1 MYKESSMDFYT
12 TLFTQIIEL
21 NIIIVS
27 LLMSIYSFLI
37 VLVIHNFLLLLER
50 VLMQHNNKKNKN
62 KNCASHK
69 PISSTYKQLN
79 LNHVYKHISNNY
91 YLMKLFIQIHTF
103 YTYSFYWL
111 HQL

>member
-1 MYKESSMDFYT
+1 MDFYT

-62 KNCASHK
+62 KNKTVHRTSLYLVLINNW
-69 PISSTYKQLN
+69 IST
-79 LNHVYKHISNNY
+79 
-91 YLMKLFIQIHTF
+91 MFINILATIII
-103 YTYSFYWL
+103 
-111 HQL
+111 

>member
-1 MYKESSMDFYT
+1 MDFYT

-50 VLMQHNNKKNKN
+50 VLMQHNNKKK
-62 KNCASHK
+62 
-69 PISSTYKQLN
+69 I
-79 LNHVYKHISNNY
+79 
-91 YLMKLFIQIHTF
+91 
-103 YTYSFYWL
+103 
-111 HQL
+111 

>member
-1 MYKESSMDFYT
+1 MDFYT

-50 VLMQHNNKKNKN
+50 VLMQHNNKNKNKN
-62 KNCASHK
+62 KTVHRTGLYLVLINK
-69 PISSTYKQLN
+69 WISAMFVNILATT
-79 LNHVYKHISNNY
+79 I
-91 YLMKLFIQIHTF
+91 I
-103 YTYSFYWL
+103 
-111 HQL
+111 

>member
-50 VLMQHNNKKNKN
+50 VLMQHNNKKKN
-62 KNCASHK
+62 FKK
-69 PISSTYKQLN
+69 I
-79 LNHVYKHISNNY
+79 
-91 YLMKLFIQIHTF
+91 KLCIAQAYI
-103 YTYSFYWL
+103 
-111 HQL
+111 

>member
-50 VLMQHNNKKNKN
+50 VLMQHNNNNKNKN
-62 KNCASHK
+62 KNKTVQRTC
-69 PISSTYKQLN
+69 L
-79 LNHVYKHISNNY
+79 
-91 YLMKLFIQIHTF
+91 YLVLINK
-103 YTYSFYWL
+103 
-111 HQL
+111 

>member
-27 LLMSIYSFLI
+27 LLMSTYLFLI

-50 VLMQHNNKKNKN
+50 VLMQHNNNNKNKN
-62 KNCASHK
+62 KNKTVQRTC
-69 PISSTYKQLN
+69 L
-79 LNHVYKHISNNY
+79 
-91 YLMKLFIQIHTF
+91 YLVLINK
-103 YTYSFYWL
+103 
-111 HQL
+111 

>member
-1 MYKESSMDFYT
+1 MDFYT

-50 VLMQHNNKKNKN
+50 VLMQHNNKKNK
-62 KNCASHK
+62 K
-69 PISSTYKQLN
+69 
-79 LNHVYKHISNNY
+79 
-91 YLMKLFIQIHTF
+91 
-103 YTYSFYWL
+103 
-111 HQL
+111 